1 MPKSHREY
9 AEWTP
14 ERIVRWANKTGE
26 NTRKLIEGVLAG
38 RPHPQQ
44 GFRTSLGI
52 LRLQTPYGAQRLEAA
67 CQRALAIQS
76 FSYKSVESILKNGLD
91 QIPLPQQQTNA
102 PPIEHPNVRGPE
114 YYQGIN

>member
-76 FSYKSVESILKNGLD
+76 FTYKSVESILKNGLD
-91 QIPLPQQQTNA
+91 QIPLPQQQTNS
-102 PPIEHPNVRGPE
+102 PPIEHQNVRGPE